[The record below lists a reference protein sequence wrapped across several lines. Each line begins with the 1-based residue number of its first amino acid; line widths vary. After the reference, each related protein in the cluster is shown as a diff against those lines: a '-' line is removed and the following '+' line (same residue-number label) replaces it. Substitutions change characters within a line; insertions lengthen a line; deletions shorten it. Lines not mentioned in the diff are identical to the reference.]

1 VNLPFFIARRYLFAR
16 KSHNVINIISAIS
29 VAGIALASMALI
41 CTLSV
46 FNGFHDLV
54 SKLFTNFDAQLKVV
68 PAHGKVLDPQSSEL
82 LQVYELAQVDLV
94 SEAIEEQALIQY
106 KNKQEI
112 VTVKGVSDNFHDLA
126 SVENTLRG
134 QGIYMLHDDVA
145 EYGILGI
152 GLVNKLDCGIQSV
165 LPFSLHVPKR
175 GVRINPVNPTAGLQS
190 AQFFSPGVI
199 FQVDQAKYDDGYV
212 LVSLDL
218 ARTLFG
224 YDTEAS
230 AIEIRLTDDANLK
243 RTKKQIQQILGS
255 EYKVLDRYE
264 QQADVFKVVKLEKF
278 ISYLFLSFI
287 LLIACFNII
296 GSLIMLIVEKQQD
309 STILGNLGLPA
320 DDRSRIFV
328 YDGLLISFSGAVAG
342 LIVGIILVLL
352 QQKFGFVPLGQGT
365 FIVDYYP
372 VSLHLIDIVTVLI
385 TVLAVSFISVRPI
398 GRIASKYIDR
408 KESQD

>member
-1 VNLPFFIARRYLFAR
+1 MNLPFFIARRYLFAR
-16 KSHNVINIISAIS
+16 KSHNVINVISAIS

-54 SKLFTNFDAQLKVV
+54 SDLFTNFDAQLKIV
-68 PAHGKVLDPQSSEL
+68 PSHGKVFDPHSSEM

-112 VTVKGVSDNFHDLA
+112 VTVKGVSDNFYDLA
-126 SVENTLRG
+126 SIENTLRG

-145 EYGILGI
+145 EYGIIGI
-152 GLVNKLDCGIQSV
+152 ELMNKLDCGIQSV

-175 GVRINPVNPTAGLQS
+175 GVRINPINPTSGLQS
-190 AQFFSPGVI
+190 VQFFSPGVI
-199 FQVDQAKYDDGYV
+199 FQVNQSSYDDSYV

-218 ARTLFG
+218 ARTLFD
-224 YDTEAS
+224 YETEVS
-230 AIEIRLTDDANLK
+230 AVELRLTDDASLK
-243 RTKKQIQQILGS
+243 RTKRQIQDILGPD
-255 EYKVLDRYE
+255 YKVLDRFE
-264 QQADVFKVVKLEKF
+264 QQADVYKVVKLEKF

-296 GSLIMLIVEKQQD
+296 GSLVMLIVEKQQD
-309 STILGNLGLPA
+309 SSILGSLGLSSE
-320 DDRSRIFV
+320 DRGRIFV
-328 YDGLLISFSGAVAG
+328 YDGLLISFSGVVAG
-342 LIVGIILVLL
+342 LVVGLALTLL
-352 QQKFGFVPLGQGT
+352 QQKFGFIPLGQGS
-365 FIVDYYP
+365 FVVDSYP
-372 VSLHLIDIVTVLI
+372 VSVHLIDIVTVLI

-398 GRIASKYIDR
+398 GRIAAKYIDR
-408 KESQD
+408 KDGQD